1 MGVVILLCIH
11 HFFDCYFSVIVCLIA
26 NLKMLFKERFFLL
39 IFFLGQLLVTTV
51 TLTQEPEQQ
60 EKHPV
65 KNNFTT
71 WLFKS
76 HKMSNCPQVSLWVEA
91 PANSTAQTH
100 HTARMGI
107 FQQSTPASIMSHKS
121 QTFCSQLNSTVHQG
135 PEDP

>member
-1 MGVVILLCIH
+1 MTLLLQLWVLLYCCASII
-11 HFFDCYFSVIVCLIA
+11 SLIA
-26 NLKMLFKERFFLL
+26 IFLKMLFKERFFLL
-39 IFFLGQLLVTTV
+39 IFCLGQLLVTTV

-76 HKMSNCPQVSLWVEA
+76 HKMSNCPRVSLWVEA